1 MTKILGVLM
10 CLAFAALAGC
20 STAEDLIGDGSAA
33 FPNMNTQAVA
43 RPQGLMSPQQSQAE
57 IAALDAL
64 AAQHAADAE
73 REIAGTN

>member
-1 MTKILGVLM
+1 M
-10 CLAFAALAGC
+10 CLAFVALAGC
-20 STAEDLIGDGSAA
+20 STAEDVIGDDSTA

-43 RPQGLMSPQQSQAE
+43 RPKLMSPQQSAAE

-73 REIAGTN
+73 REIEGSN